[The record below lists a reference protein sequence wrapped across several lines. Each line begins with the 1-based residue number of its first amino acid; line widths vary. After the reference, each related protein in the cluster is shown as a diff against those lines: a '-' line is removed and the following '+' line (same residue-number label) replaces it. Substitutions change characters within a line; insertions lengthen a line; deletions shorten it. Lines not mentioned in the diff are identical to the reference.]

1 MDRLL
6 KYGLA
11 FVAKPGLDAA
21 SSVLCWHPYPW
32 YFLSLPSNKLACH
45 IFWSGASYTEQETP
59 SVTGIISRSAE
70 NFRGE
75 KRKKEKHNRKIQN
88 LFIYNLLIGIEH
100 WAEIY
105 HKKGDANFFSI
116 FFLLTTKVRGVK
128 KNYHWHFLITW
139 ILLFFICFFFL
150 FFFFKFH
157 FFLSGFLYILIS

>member
-1 MDRLL
+1 MSTVMDRLL

-128 KNYHWHFLITW
+128 KKLSLTFPHHLNFIIFY
-139 ILLFFICFFFL
+139 LLFFSIFFF
-150 FFFFKFH
+150 
-157 FFLSGFLYILIS
+157 